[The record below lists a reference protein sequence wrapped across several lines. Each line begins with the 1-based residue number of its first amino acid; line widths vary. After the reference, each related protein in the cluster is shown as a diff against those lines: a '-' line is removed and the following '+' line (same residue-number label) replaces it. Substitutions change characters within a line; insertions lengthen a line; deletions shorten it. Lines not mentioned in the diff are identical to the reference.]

1 MKINPRDISLFLLS
15 KMHWQNSLKI
25 IVAVLASTG
34 LAVQSPQANP
44 ELNAYDVTCLEEDT
58 SGDFDWCKEC
68 SQLIEDFKTDK
79 QVPNYI
85 SVHLGNQP
93 YYYHGPPAKWLA
105 QCELQIGLKQG
116 ATFGVVDRTIVAQ
129 AAASIVSRC
138 LVLDPGTPWQ
148 ILSLGGFAAP
158 LGGMGNLIVKVN
170 KVEQPQLAPTNNEGP
185 ALVATT

>member
-1 MKINPRDISLFLLS
+1 
-15 KMHWQNSLKI
+15 MHWQDSLTI

-34 LAVQSPQANP
+34 LAVQAPQKTP
-44 ELNAYDVTCLEEDT
+44 EPDPYDVTCLEEDT

-68 SQLIEDFKTDK
+68 SQLIDYFKTDN

-85 SVHLGNQP
+85 SVNVANQP

-105 QCELQIGLKQG
+105 QCELQIGLKQR
-116 ATFGVVDRTIVAQ
+116 ANFGVVDRVTVAQ
-129 AAASIVSRC
+129 AATSIAQRC
-138 LVLDPGTPWQ
+138 FVLDPPTPWQ
-148 ILSLGGFAAP
+148 VLTLGGFAAP

-170 KVEQPQLAPTNNEGP
+170 KVEQPQLVRPNDEAP